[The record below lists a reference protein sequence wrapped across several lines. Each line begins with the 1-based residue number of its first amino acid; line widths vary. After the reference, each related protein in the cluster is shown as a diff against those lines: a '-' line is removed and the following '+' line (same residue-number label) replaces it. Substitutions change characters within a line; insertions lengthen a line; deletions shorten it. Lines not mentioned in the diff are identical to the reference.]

1 MDKTIVVTG
10 ANGFIGR
17 YLTEY
22 FSKRNYKV
30 IALIHRAYKAAL
42 PGVDYRLFELDS
54 FAGDVIPENTIAVIH
69 AAYIPYRK
77 GNNSDERNLRATKR
91 LLEFS
96 RKKNVGKFVFLSSFS
111 AMPDALS
118 HYGQSKY
125 RQEQLFDISKDLI
138 LRPALVRGE
147 GGLFRNIE
155 KVIEKSGIIPLP
167 GGGKQPVQLV
177 DIDVL
182 AKVIESSIEKDI
194 SGAYNIASGNR
205 LTVKE
210 LYLDI
215 AKSLNRKIRFVN
227 IPFALILPAIGL
239 LSLFTEN
246 LPVTKENILG
256 LKQMAVRQPA
266 GLKTVFGID

>member
-17 YLTEY
+17 YLIEY

-182 AKVIESSIEKDI
+182 AKVIESSIEKNI
-194 SGAYNIASGNR
+194 SGEYNIASGKPI
-205 LTVKE
+205 TVKE

-215 AKSLNRKIRFVN
+215 ANTLNRKIRFVN
-227 IPFALILPAIGL
+227 IPFALILPAVNL

>member
-22 FSKRNYKV
+22 FSERNYKV